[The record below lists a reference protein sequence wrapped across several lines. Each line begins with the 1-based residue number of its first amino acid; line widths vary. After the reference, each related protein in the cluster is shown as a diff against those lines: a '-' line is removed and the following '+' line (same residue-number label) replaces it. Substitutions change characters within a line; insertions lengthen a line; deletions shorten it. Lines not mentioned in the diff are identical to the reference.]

1 MVISQFA
8 PSMTKGVHINVNV
21 QYKALPGAN
30 VANVIQVFESTT
42 WANFMVTYIGPHL
55 KAYTPTSTTILA
67 QLPSWQVAASDDACV
82 ICMSPMD
89 DDRIALPCQHAFHH
103 TCIREWLSRRNTC
116 PHCRHAFE
124 KELSGKYAVS
134 RLQTTLLL
142 NDTITAS
149 ASVHDEPVGGQ
160 TMNAVVQMTL
170 VQAVDATSAACDVVV
185 CVQAERLAGPS
196 SPQKT
201 RKRSLST
208 SDAAAA
214 LKRLRTG

>member
-1 MVISQFA
+1 
-8 PSMTKGVHINVNV
+8 MTKGVHINVNV

-42 WANFMVTYIGPHL
+42 WANFMVTYVGPHL
-55 KAYTPTSTTILA
+55 KAYTPASTTILA
-67 QLPSWQVAASDDACV
+67 QLPSWQAAPTDDACV

-103 TCIREWLSRRNTC
+103 ACIREWLSRRNT
-116 PHCRHAFE
+116 
-124 KELSGKYAVS
+124 
-134 RLQTTLLL
+134 
-142 NDTITAS
+142 
-149 ASVHDEPVGGQ
+149 
-160 TMNAVVQMTL
+160 
-170 VQAVDATSAACDVVV
+170 AACDVVV
-185 CVQAERLAGPS
+185 RVQAERLSGPA

-201 RKRSLST
+201 RKRSLSA